1 MLRMLLYIE
10 CLSRG
15 TRPVK
20 VDGLCDSCRDEGMC
34 CQESISVSHVTLPAG
49 VFLDCIEQFNL
60 MVNSKGSIVHS
71 ELKGTL
77 QMKAY
82 LSGMPECK
90 LGLNDKTMF
99 ARQVCIGMY

>member
-1 MLRMLLYIE
+1 MTRSAILAW
-10 CLSRG
+10 SRL
-15 TRPVK
+15 
-20 VDGLCDSCRDEGMC
+20 D
-34 CQESISVSHVTLPAG
+34 HVQVQVMRNVVLQ

-60 MVNSKGSIVHS
+60 MVNSKGVIVHS

-99 ARQVCIGMY
+99 SRQV